1 MALPDFL
8 CVGAQ
13 KSGTTSIHDILNAH
27 PEVFVPRE
35 KELHFF
41 DDNKNFTRGHEY
53 YERFFKAVQ
62 NETAVGEITPSYMF
76 LEDVPGRIRAT
87 LSDGVRLIFMLRNP
101 ADRAFSHYLMS
112 RWQGYETE
120 TFLRALELEGD
131 RLKVGGHVERL
142 SFSYL
147 ERGFYSACIKR
158 YLRHFSREQMHFVI
172 FDDEFM
178 QRRED
183 TLRGLF
189 EFLGVQSDVR
199 ISTDAHSHKTVLPR
213 FGPLNRIMRN
223 IRPFLSEILPK
234 GLKHSVKSR
243 LGHSPEK
250 IDPDVREKVLKEHF
264 MDDIHELEELLG
276 RDLRIWYG
284 SK

>member
-41 DDNKNFTRGHEY
+41 DDDKNFTRGPEY
-53 YERFFKAVQ
+53 YERFFKDVQ

-131 RLKVGGHVERL
+131 RLQVGGHVERL

-199 ISTDAHSHKTVLPR
+199 ISIDAHSHKTVLPR

-223 IRPFLSEILPK
+223 VRPFLSKTLPK

-250 IDPDVREKVLKEHF
+250 IDPDVREKILKEHF

-276 RDLRIWYG
+276 RDLRIWYE
-284 SK
+284 SE